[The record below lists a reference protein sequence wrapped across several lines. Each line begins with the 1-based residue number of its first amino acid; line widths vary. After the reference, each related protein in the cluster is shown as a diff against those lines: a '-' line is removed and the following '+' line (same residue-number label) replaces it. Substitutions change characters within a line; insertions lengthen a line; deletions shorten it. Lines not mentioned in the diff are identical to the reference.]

1 MTILIDPPA
10 WPAHGTV
17 FSHLVSDT
25 SLAELHAFARANSLS
40 ERAFDLDHYDVP
52 AEIYDHLIEA
62 GAVAVDGREL
72 TRRLIRSGLRVPL
85 KERPPKI
92 KNTLLVRWDSLLPHH
107 EELGEHV
114 LEQWSASTRAYHNSA
129 HLLEMLNALDTLYS
143 PGAPPRTAILAAW
156 FHDVVYD
163 GNPGQDERA
172 SADYAADTLT
182 PLVSTGVINTQE
194 IEEVT
199 ELIKATITH
208 EVSPQLLS
216 TLSAEDFALFLDA
229 DMAILAADSARYTR
243 YAQAIRFEY
252 SHFSDEDFRAGRSKV
267 LKGLLARESIYL
279 SPQGQALWEQD
290 ARRNIHTELEQ
301 LAATAEKN
309 SFSSYTVPGQSEG
322 PE

>member
-1 MTILIDPPA
+1 MIDPPA

-92 KNTLLVRWDSLLPHH
+92 KNTLLVRWNSLLPHH

-172 SADYAADTLT
+172 SADFAADTLS
-182 PLVSTGVINTQE
+182 PLVSTGVLDTQE

-199 ELIKATITH
+199 ELIEATITH
-208 EVSPQLLS
+208 EASPRLHNAL
-216 TLSAEDFALFLDA
+216 ENFALFLDA
-229 DMAILAADSARYTR
+229 DMAILAADPARYTR
-243 YAQAIRFEY
+243 YTQAIRFEY

-267 LKGLLARESIYL
+267 LKGFLARESIYL

-301 LAATAEKN
+301 LVATAEKN
-309 SFSSYTVPGQSEG
+309 SFSS
-322 PE
+322 

>member
-1 MTILIDPPA
+1 MTILIDPPT

-92 KNTLLVRWDSLLPHH
+92 KNTLLERWNSLLPQH

-114 LEQWSASTRAYHNSA
+114 LEQWSTPPRAYHNSA

-143 PGAPPRTAILAAW
+143 PGTPPRTAILAAW

-172 SADYAADTLT
+172 SADFAADTLT
-182 PLVSTGVINTQE
+182 PLVSTGVLDTQE

-199 ELIKATITH
+199 ELIEATITH
-208 EVSPQLLS
+208 EASPRLQS
-216 TLSAEDFALFLDA
+216 TLEDFALFLDA

-267 LKGLLARESIYL
+267 LKGFLARESIYL

-301 LAATAEKN
+301 LVATAEKN
-309 SFSSYTVPGQSEG
+309 SFSS
-322 PE
+322 

>member
-1 MTILIDPPA
+1 MIDPPA

-92 KNTLLVRWDSLLPHH
+92 KNTLLVRWNSLLPHH

-172 SADYAADTLT
+172 SADFAADTLS
-182 PLVSTGVINTQE
+182 PLVSTGVLDTQE

-199 ELIKATITH
+199 ELIEATITH
-208 EVSPQLLS
+208 EASPRLQNAL
-216 TLSAEDFALFLDA
+216 ENFALFLDA

-267 LKGLLARESIYL
+267 LKDLLARESIYL

-301 LAATAEKN
+301 LAATDEKN

-322 PE
+322 PK

>member
-1 MTILIDPPA
+1 MTILIDPPV

-85 KERPPKI
+85 KERPAKI
-92 KNTLLVRWDSLLPHH
+92 KNTLLERWNSLLPHH

-114 LEQWSASTRAYHNSA
+114 LEQWSTPPRAYHNSA
-129 HLLEMLNALDTLYS
+129 HLLEMLNALDMLHS
-143 PGAPPRTAILAAW
+143 PGVPPRSVVLAAW

-172 SADYAADTLT
+172 SADFAGDALT
-182 PLVSTGVINTQE
+182 PLVSTGLLDRQE

-199 ELIKATITH
+199 ELIEATITH
-208 EVSPQLLS
+208 EASVRPQS
-216 TLSAEDFALFLDA
+216 TLSAENFALFLDA

-243 YAQAIRFEY
+243 YAQAVRFEY
-252 SHFSDEDFRAGRSKV
+252 NHFSDEDFRVGRIKV
-267 LKGLLARESIYL
+267 LKGFLARESIYL
-279 SPQGQALWEQD
+279 SPQGQTLWEQS
-290 ARRNIHTELEQ
+290 ARHNIHTELEQ

-309 SFSSYTVPGQSEG
+309 SFSS
-322 PE
+322 